1 MVQADLLPAGT
12 DLAAIE
18 EWLLQM
24 ADFRRLTAIGA
35 CIMSSRTR
43 NGLSEAA
50 RAILTQRQVL
60 ALFRLLQGC
69 MISEEVLGKA
79 CQLLHV
85 DGPLTFRPFRLS
97 CLVVASKKL
106 HCRAMGNC

>member
-1 MVQADLLPAGT
+1 MRFVVVQADLLPAGT
-12 DLAAIE
+12 DMAAIQ

-50 RAILTQRQVL
+50 RAILTQRQVP
-60 ALFRLLQGC
+60 ALFLRLWGC
-69 MISEEVLGKA
+69 
-79 CQLLHV
+79 C
-85 DGPLTFRPFRLS
+85 DP
-97 CLVVASKKL
+97 
-106 HCRAMGNC
+106 